1 MTARVQDQQAFLAA
15 LRHQALT
22 PSTLLRTSSLLP
34 LVRREL
40 ITDLPYNA
48 LPSLGLAYARVPQAR
63 VTHAYIDIASGLV
76 QSGWSSDGQS
86 ILLPT
91 TSDGIPALVRRLTHD
106 PALGRM
112 GAGVTVWD
120 GSGTTGLAASV
131 GTAPRRDG
139 FVVAG
144 VGSTPHAGRTRTV
157 VVRQHVG
164 PRLCRRRHTG
174 AGADAASARAGA
186 AGARRAHA
194 DRRPAGLRYAHRTVD
209 GGAVM
214 TYGSSARSLARVFS
228 TRRSAIDGH
237 AFAVQ
242 HPSRVR
248 ARPRPAPVS
257 PVVS

>member
-1 MTARVQDQQAFLAA
+1 LTARVQDQQAFLAA

-22 PSTLLRTSSLLP
+22 PSTLLRTSNLLP

-76 QSGWSSDGQS
+76 QSGWSSDRQS

-120 GSGTTGLAASV
+120 GSGTAGLAAGV

-144 VGSTPHAGRTRTV
+144 VGSTPHAGRTHTV
-157 VVRQHVG
+157 VVRNTLVPGSVDDVTQALGQMLQAPV
-164 PRLCRRRHTG
+164 L
-174 AGADAASARAGA
+174 ARPER
-186 AGARRAHA
+186 GART
-194 DRRPAGLRYAHRTVD
+194 PIVVLL
-209 GGAVM
+209 
-214 TYGSSARSLARVFS
+214 GSDTPTA
-228 TRRSAIDGH
+228 
-237 AFAVQ
+237 Q
-242 HPSRVR
+242 
-248 ARPRPAPVS
+248 
-257 PVVS
+257 